1 MRERPEIKLENYPE
15 IYEDVKN
22 TCADDRTRSA
32 LLLNDV
38 RGNTEARHNSY
49 KHNKIIR
56 RLYIVQITIELIILA
71 SFCYLMIDKL

>member
-1 MRERPEIKLENYPE
+1 MMERPEIKLEDYPE

-22 TCADDRTRSA
+22 TCADERMRSA
-32 LLLNDV
+32 LLLSDA
-38 RGNTEARHNSY
+38 RGNTESRRKSAA
-49 KHNKIIR
+49 HNKIIR